1 MPKIVEIIGL
11 PNGKMGVA
19 LDMPVEDEG
28 SVTIWTEAE
37 KDSEIQL
44 AVDAALDR
52 EWHPIASAPKGDGR
66 DYVILYDKHVCV
78 GVWFEDR
85 WKPIHSTETV
95 HPTHW
100 MPLPPK
106 PTS

>member
-1 MPKIVEIIGL
+1 MRQYCSCEWNDKGDVLTLCAAHQHYEAKRCAGFMRDL
-11 PNGKMGVA
+11 ETMKWQ
-19 LDMPVEDEG
+19 PVE
-28 SVTIWTEAE
+28 T
-37 KDSEIQL
+37 
-44 AVDAALDR
+44 
-52 EWHPIASAPKGDGR
+52 APKGDGR

-85 WKPIHSTETV
+85 WKPIHSTESV

-106 PTS
+106 PTK